1 MRYLFFLIPAVMDAV
16 TGVVFFISAKRMADG
31 GASSLMVSLTMTAW
45 GVFYALMSYLV
56 GRFQTKHNA
65 TKILFTSLTLLLIS
79 LTGLMFTEQL
89 YLQYVWLIGTG
100 VGCGLFFAPF
110 QVVVKLFGK
119 EEYSLE
125 SVAQSTALYTFSWSI
140 GLASGP
146 FLAAFIW
153 GIFAAKN
160 GWQYCYLITI
170 LLVLAVLAEVIVM
183 HYYVKRRLQ
192 EESSESAEELPH
204 NLPEAQKALPDLMMA
219 GWILAG
225 LGYIAVSMMRT
236 YLPDFCTKVL
246 SMSTFQQGIVVGT
259 ISVAQAFTGLLCAK
273 ARRWPYRP
281 YVVAS
286 VSFLACAAFL
296 LFASTTTWVAY
307 LWAALFLGIF
317 SGVFCFLLTFH
328 ALIHPSKTPRYVAV
342 NETIVGATSIFAPP
356 LGGLM
361 AGITPH
367 VPFYFCA
374 ILSLL
379 CLASYSFFT
388 KNAEASKC

>member
-31 GASSLMVSLTMTAW
+31 GANSLMVSLTMTAW
-45 GVFYALMSYLV
+45 GVFYALMSFWV
-56 GRFQTKHNA
+56 GRFQTKRNA
-65 TKILFTSLTLLLIS
+65 TKILFTSLALLLVS
-79 LTGLMFTEQL
+79 LMGLMFTEQL
-89 YLQYVWLIGTG
+89 YLQYIWLVGTG
-100 VGCGLFFAPF
+100 IGCGLFFAPF

-119 EEYSLE
+119 EEYALE
-125 SVAQSTALYTFSWSI
+125 SIAQSTALYTFSWSI

-170 LLVLAVLAEVIVM
+170 LLVLAVLAEVVVM
-183 HYYVKRRLQ
+183 HFFVKRRLR
-192 EESSESAEELPH
+192 EEAHAASKEFSPSVPEE
-204 NLPEAQKALPDLMMA
+204 QKKLPDLMMA
-219 GWILAG
+219 GWILAT

-236 YLPDFCTKVL
+236 YLPDFCTKIL
-246 SMSTFQQGIVVGT
+246 SMSTFRQGIVVGT

-281 YVVAS
+281 TVVAA
-286 VSFLACAAFL
+286 VSFLAGAAFL
-296 LFASTTTWVAY
+296 LFASTTTWAAY
-307 LWAALFLGIF
+307 LAAALFLGIF

-356 LGGLM
+356 LGGVM
-361 AGITPH
+361 AAASPH
-367 VPFYFCA
+367 LPFYFCA
-374 ILSLL
+374 ILALL
-379 CLASYSFFT
+379 SLASYAYFT
-388 KNAEASKC
+388 KKVEIPKC